1 MRCAFALT
9 LSPTNPISG
18 IRNNTLSE
26 KLLLDPR
33 LTLHSAITQ
42 VRQSEAVRQQQPL
55 LRGKPDTPVG
65 AVNKSRGGITQG
77 SKNNPGVSPTTSQ
90 KPHRCNWCGKIEIKS
105 AKIAIR
111 EAILKLSVKVLVN
124 LSWNIIPTV
133 WKFVGTV
140 TLGDR
145 TADTDVYVAKRLTKS
160 LLGRSA
166 ILDLLLIKR
175 IAAVD
180 HSSQLSPKDEF
191 PSLFEGLGK
200 L

>member
-90 KPHRCNWCGKIEIKS
+90 KPHRCNWCGKIPSPGVQLEIKS

-140 TLGDR
+140 TLWDR

-191 PSLFEGLGK
+191 PSL
-200 L
+200 